1 MYDCGR
7 VDDEVVTG
15 NDVLVD
21 LQRLQVELNELHLRW
36 QVVGRSGRP
45 HDPANVCAGCDI
57 ASRDAGAEK
66 SRRTCDKDACW
77 HRGSGLLEEAAL
89 DRPFEGL
96 DQPHT

>member
-1 MYDCGR
+1 MHDCGR

-57 ASRDAGAEK
+57 AFAR
-66 SRRTCDKDACW
+66 
-77 HRGSGLLEEAAL
+77 RGSREI
-89 DRPFEGL
+89 P
-96 DQPHT
+96 PHL